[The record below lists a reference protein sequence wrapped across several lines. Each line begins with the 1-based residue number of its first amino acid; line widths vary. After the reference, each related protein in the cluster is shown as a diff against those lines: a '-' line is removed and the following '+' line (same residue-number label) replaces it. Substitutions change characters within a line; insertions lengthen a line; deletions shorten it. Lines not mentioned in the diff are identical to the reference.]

1 MRLSPLWEPCSLP
14 ASSKGGCS
22 LVFQILVALFLL
34 VGVGFNLL
42 GTFALY
48 RFPDVY
54 TRLHGATKCTTFG
67 SLFTSAAVV
76 AYGLHRFFEG
86 GEGRYLVLIVHALVA
101 VVALLV
107 TNATGAHAMARA
119 AHRSGV
125 APIHAVVDRLAEDRR
140 KGKVV

>member
-1 MRLSPLWEPCSLP
+1 MTVR
-14 ASSKGGCS
+14 
-22 LVFQILVALFLL
+22 ILVALSLL

-42 GTFALY
+42 GTVALY

-67 SLFTSAAVV
+67 SLFTSLAVV
-76 AYGLHRFFEG
+76 VYGLHRFLEG
-86 GEGRYLVLIVHALVA
+86 GEGRYLVLLIHSLVA

-140 KGKVV
+140 RERYVR